1 MTKVKEFLSKIQSDN
16 INRKIHNLIII
27 GLIGVALILAGSFFF
42 DNSDEE
48 EPQLQESFSE
58 ISKDMDYEKKIKL
71 ELEEILGAI
80 EGVGKV
86 DVMITIANE
95 SEAEIAYSTTES
107 QNVTQEKDNQ
117 GGQRITDQKNLT
129 ETAVMVNENGGNT
142 PFVTRENRPE
152 IKGVMVV
159 AQGAHNPDIKY
170 RLDQAVQT
178 ALDLPSYKVVIYA
191 RKN

>member
-1 MTKVKEFLSKIQSDN
+1 MTRVKQFLSKIQKGN
-16 INRKIHNLIII
+16 INKKIHNLIII

-42 DNSDEE
+42 DSSEE
-48 EPQLQESFSE
+48 KEPKIQESFSE
-58 ISKDMDYEKKIKL
+58 VSDNMDYETRVKH
-71 ELEEILGAI
+71 ELETILGAI

-86 DVMITIANE
+86 EVMITIANE

-107 QNVTQEKDNQ
+107 HNVTQEKDNQ
-117 GGQRITDQKNLT
+117 GGQRITDQNNIA

-152 IKGVMVV
+152 IKGIMVV
-159 AQGAHNPDIKY
+159 AEGAKNPDVKY
-170 RLDQAVQT
+170 QLDQAVQT